1 MDVLGY
7 VAAVL
12 TTFCWLP
19 QLRRTVRTRSA
30 SDISWP
36 YLAVLMVGICA
47 WLAYGIGSRD
57 GAIIAGNAMTLVLL
71 TCLVGAKLVFDL
83 GARPARVPQ
92 PRRRLEAI
100 RVPPSEDR
108 GSAGRPSA

>member
-12 TTFCWLP
+12 TTVCWLP

-71 TCLVGAKLVFDL
+71 AWLVGAKLVFEL
-83 GARPARVPQ
+83 GARPRP
-92 PRRRLEAI
+92 
-100 RVPPSEDR
+100 
-108 GSAGRPSA
+108 GSATAATPGGDPGPTI